1 MHLIQ
6 PEHLMYIHNPISLY
20 ISERICALKKSLF
33 SIYIYEFVQYGSGGV
48 VPTIA
53 RWHFMRR
60 GTQGGT
66 SVTARG
72 EHSTRRK
79 IARAL
84 KFILPYFMFPPTT
97 WCPLDYSR
105 IGEALKFTPT
115 LKFMFLLPHGAGLNS
130 RGTCN
135 SLLLIQK
142 KIVLTNLSGTYD
154 NTQQKSN
161 LKSMLI

>member
-1 MHLIQ
+1 M
-6 PEHLMYIHNPISLY
+6 
-20 ISERICALKKSLF
+20 
-33 SIYIYEFVQYGSGGV
+33 QYGRVGV
-48 VPTIA
+48 VPTIG

-60 GTQGGT
+60 GAQGGT

-84 KFILPYFMFPPTT
+84 KFILLPTLCSPTTT

-105 IGEALKFTPT
+105 IGGTLKFTPT

-130 RGTCN
+130 HGACN
-135 SLLLIQK
+135 SLLRSQK
-142 KIVLTNLSGTYD
+142 KIMLTNLSGTYD
-154 NTQQKSN
+154 NDRHKSN
-161 LKSMLI
+161 RTRMLSPSEIPP